1 MNTGT
6 IKLMIFLA
14 TLLSLSACASTG
26 SEDKAEKAEQIGVF
40 KQIELADQ
48 AYQKG
53 RWIEA
58 EQYYQS
64 VTQQAPNDYYA
75 WFRLGNTRLRQGR
88 LPSAIASYESA
99 LQRDPEQ
106 AKPYY
111 NLATAYLLQAQ
122 TALQQSWHRLP
133 ANDAGRALI
142 AQKLEQLKQIVYTP
156 LEDIPSPARGL
167 IEQ

>member
-1 MNTGT
+1 MMHRADNT
-6 IKLMIFLA
+6 LFLFHLL

-26 SEDKAEKAEQIGVF
+26 TTDKPDHPTSVF
-40 KQIELADQ
+40 KQVELADA
-48 AYQKG
+48 AYAKG
-53 RWIEA
+53 QWIEA
-58 EQYYQS
+58 EQHYQV

-75 WFRLGNTRLRQGR
+75 WFRLGNTRLRQSR
-88 LPSAIASYESA
+88 LPSAIAAYESA

-106 AKPYY
+106 AKPWY

-122 TALQQSWHRLP
+122 QALQQSWQRLP
-133 ANDAGRALI
+133 AGDPGRTLI

-156 LEDIPSPARGL
+156 VEDIPSPARGL